1 MALPDTLEALLLGT
15 KRAIE
20 VSSIDGVLTGE
31 VLIPDVTVS
40 EMHSDEVTLTK
51 HPVDTGAQ
59 ITDHA
64 YSEPAVVVCTFGWSD
79 SSRLINTLISSAT
92 GLLTGG
98 ALGDSGALGGL
109 FKGEET
115 TQGIYEK
122 LLELQKNRTPLKLST
137 KKRVYE
143 TVIIRRLETTTTVD
157 TEHAL
162 IVEVTFEEL
171 LTAKAKAVALAEIT
185 QADPSR
191 TASTKTGGQRQ
202 AQAASFSLA
211 QGV

>member
-1 MALPDTLEALLLGT
+1 MAALPDTLEALLLGT
-15 KRAIE
+15 KRSIE
-20 VSSIDGVLTGE
+20 VTSLNGGPTGE
-31 VLIPDVTVS
+31 AIIPDVVVS

-64 YSEPAVVVCTFGWSD
+64 YAEPAVVVCTFGWSD
-79 SSRLINTLISSAT
+79 SSRLLNAALDSVT

-98 ALGDSGALGGL
+98 DTGALGGL

-122 LLELQKNRTPLKLST
+122 LLELQKNRTLLKLST
-137 KKRVYE
+137 KKRVYD
-143 TVIIRRLETTTTVD
+143 TVIIRKLETTTTVD
-157 TEHAL
+157 TENAL
-162 IVEVTFEEL
+162 LIEVTFEEVI
-171 LTAKAKAVALAEIT
+171 TAKAKTVALAEVT
-185 QADPSR
+185 QADASR
-191 TASTKTGGQRQ
+191 TASTKSGGQRQ
-202 AQAASFSLA
+202 AQQASLSLA